1 MLNILQPMQT
11 NDKNKDKV
19 RVLLVDDEPD
29 VCEFIGYNL
38 KRNGFSVYTCN
49 NGKQAIVK
57 ALQVHPH
64 VIIMDVTMP
73 EMDGIQT
80 CKMMREKADF
90 KNTIIAFFSARNESL
105 AYREGFSA
113 GGDDYIYKPSDP
125 AVVVARI
132 NALVEK
138 FFPIRFPTFAA

>member
-1 MLNILQPMQT
+1 MITQEK
-11 NDKNKDKV
+11 DKDKV

-38 KRNGFSVYTCN
+38 TKHGFSVNTCS
-49 NGKQAIVK
+49 NGKQALIK
-57 ALQVHPH
+57 AMQFHPH
-64 VIIMDVTMP
+64 IIIMDVMMP

-80 CKMMREKADF
+80 CRVMRENSEF
-90 KNTIIAFFSARNESL
+90 KNTIIAFFSAWNESL
-105 AYREGFSA
+105 ASIQGFSA

-138 FFPIRFPTFAA
+138 FFPTRFPSFAA